1 MIKFFRRIRQKLLSE
16 NRFSA
21 YLLYATGEIVLVV
34 IGILL
39 ALQINNWNLYR
50 VDRIAEEKLLRNI
63 LQDLQKDKE
72 VFDININNN
81 YFHIA
86 VLDTMLYEV
95 SFDPAYAISD
105 FLRHNMLYSYYG
117 KFIATKG
124 TYLESLSSGRLSLI
138 LSDSLRRNILDY
150 YEVQLLTL
158 GPDNLIDNDMNK
170 LRADWN
176 DILSHSMEYALVLG
190 IKTNFPN
197 MNIPEISNNPKYRKL
212 LTQKRGLVKAQI
224 EEWNRVKVVNERL
237 IKFIENELELKN

>member
-86 VLDTMLYEV
+86 LLDTMLHEV
-95 SFDPAYAISD
+95 SFNPDYSISD

-176 DILSHSMEYALVLG
+176 DIVSHSMEYAMAFG
-190 IKTNFPN
+190 TRTNFPKL
-197 MNIPEISNNPKYRKL
+197 NIPEISKNPDYRKL
-212 LTQKRGLVKAQI
+212 LTQKRGLVQAQI
-224 EEWNRVKVVNERL
+224 TEWNRVKAVNERL
-237 IKFIENELELKN
+237 IKYMENELESKN